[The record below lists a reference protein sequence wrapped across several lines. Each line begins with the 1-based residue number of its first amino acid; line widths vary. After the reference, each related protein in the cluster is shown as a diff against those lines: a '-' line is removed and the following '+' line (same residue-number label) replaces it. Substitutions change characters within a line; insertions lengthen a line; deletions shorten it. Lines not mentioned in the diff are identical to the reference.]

1 MIGTILLATDG
12 SQRSA
17 AAVRTVVELA
27 KRHDATVKVVAVAE
41 VPQGTEP
48 GMFGVPSLAEV
59 AKSRLAELRTQVE
72 RMLQEMGGEAGKW
85 PVTYLEGHPARKVAT
100 HADEVEA
107 DLIVLGLGRR
117 RPMDR
122 LLGHEMAA
130 TVVRVSPV
138 PVLAVH
144 PDHMELPGSVVAAV
158 DFSDFSKDAVG
169 LLPSLVAP
177 EARIVLTHVMDVPLI
192 TGDDWTSAYRETAR
206 GRLSELGRSMGQQ
219 RGLSVEI
226 QLREGGVVKE
236 LLALAH
242 EEESQLL
249 AMGSHGQSFVGRLL
263 LGSVSR
269 RVLRNAECSVLIVP
283 PALLSEEYRNVS
295 G

>member
-1 MIGTILLATDG
+1 MIRTILLATDG
-12 SQRSA
+12 SQRSEAAVQA
-17 AAVRTVVELA
+17 AAQLA
-27 KRHDATVKVVAVAE
+27 DRLGATVKVVAVAE

-59 AKSRLAELRTQVE
+59 GKSRLRELRKQVE
-72 RMLQEMGGEAGKW
+72 RMLQEAGAEEAGW

-100 HADEVEA
+100 HAGEVEA

-144 PDHMELPGSVVAAV
+144 PDHMELPRSVVAAV
-158 DFSDFSKDAVG
+158 DFSDFSKQALG
-169 LLPSLVAP
+169 LLPSVVASQ
-177 EARIVLTHVMDVPLI
+177 ARIVLTHVMDVPLI
-192 TGDDWTSAYRETAR
+192 TADDWTSAYRETAR
-206 GRLSELGRSMGQQ
+206 DRLSELGRSVSREGDVN
-219 RGLSVEI
+219 VEI
-226 QLREGGVVKE
+226 QLREGGVVRE

-242 EEESQLL
+242 QEEAQLL
-249 AMGSHGQSFVGRLL
+249 AMGSHGQSFVSRLL

-269 RVLRNAECSVLIVP
+269 RVLRNAECSVLVVP
-283 PALLSEEYRNVS
+283 PTGLWESSRS
-295 G
+295 

>member
-1 MIGTILLATDG
+1 MIQTILLATDG
-12 SQRSA
+12 SQRSE
-17 AAVRTVVELA
+17 AAVQTAAELA
-27 KRHDATVKVVAVAE
+27 ERHRATVRVVAVAE

-48 GMFGVPSLAEV
+48 GIFGVPSLAEV
-59 AKSRLAELRTQVE
+59 GKSRLRELQTQVE
-72 RMLQEMGGEAGKW
+72 RVLQERGGEAASW

-100 HADEVEA
+100 HASEVEA

-144 PDHMELPGSVVAAV
+144 PDHMELPRSVVAAV
-158 DFSDFSKDAVG
+158 DFSDFSRESVK
-169 LLPSLVAP
+169 LLPSIVAAQ
-177 EARIVLTHVMDVPLI
+177 ARIVLTHVMDVPLI
-192 TGDDWTSAYRETAR
+192 TGDDWTSTYRESAR
-206 GRLSELGRSMGQQ
+206 NRLSELGRSLSQEGEV
-219 RGLSVEI
+219 SVEI
-226 QLREGGVVKE
+226 QLREGGVVRE
-236 LLALAH
+236 LLSLAH
-242 EEESQLL
+242 QEEAQLL

-269 RVLRNAECSVLIVP
+269 RVLRNAECSVLVVP
-283 PALLSEEYRNVS
+283 PTRLWEESRS
-295 G
+295 